1 MPTVLPARA
10 IAALLR
16 NVGLPVS
23 DARVTL
29 TAIALA
35 ESGGDVQKVVGT
47 RRGLWQIDDSSG
59 FDRHRMTT
67 DAAYAARAATEISGV
82 GVSFTP
88 WNTFTNGAYKAF
100 LNAARQ
106 GEAQAAS
113 ISGSILDEA
122 GTYVPVPRP
131 VPAPPAAGPG
141 QPLTAAF
148 DQPGPLQGLRIIG
161 TEMEGDFASSVIGAP
176 SYSASWSEIPNLS
189 FDIADP
195 QGDLLWRARNIW
207 VRGARVEYM
216 DLDLRIDEIEFSP
229 GPATTGQ
236 ISITSI
242 DAIVYALRL
251 LRGPRTAKGV
261 SVAAWLRQE
270 MRLAGYD
277 PDRYLL
283 AEQGPTLDI
292 ARDVPDESG
301 SSGGGDE
308 VPSAWT
314 TAVRLAE
321 ETGKRVFVS
330 GRKLIYG
337 SAQFAMQWASTGDL
351 RIGWHLSPEGERWQT
366 LPTAKQTSVGD
377 REGVTEVSGV
387 VPLNRARFFRPGVSV
402 IVHNTPSIAAGDRQF
417 VCSSIQHTLGRDV
430 DGAEVTLI
438 EPVDPATQTK

>member
-10 IAALLR
+10 ICALLR
-16 NVGLPVS
+16 NVGLSLS

-35 ESGGDVQKVVGT
+35 ESGGDVEKVVGT
-47 RRGLWQIDDSSG
+47 RRGLWQVDDSSG
-59 FDRHRMTT
+59 FDRHRIIT
-67 DAAYAARAATEISGV
+67 DAAYAARVAVEMSGV
-82 GVSFTP
+82 GVTFTP
-88 WNTFTNGAYKAF
+88 WPSYTNGAYRTF

-113 ISGSILDEA
+113 VSGSILDEA
-122 GTYVPVPRP
+122 GTYNPVPRV
-131 VPAPPAAGPG
+131 VPPPPSPGPG

-148 DQPGPLQGLRIIG
+148 EQPGPLQGLRIIG
-161 TEMEGDFASSVIGAP
+161 TEMEGDFASSVIGSP
-176 SYSASWSEIPNLS
+176 SYSASWTEIPNLS

-251 LRGPRTAKGV
+251 LRGPRTAKGT
-261 SVAAWLRQE
+261 SVAEWLRQE

-283 AEQGPTLDI
+283 AEQGPTMDI

-301 SSGGGDE
+301 GGSSGE
-308 VPSAWT
+308 IPSAWT

-351 RIGWHLSPEGERWQT
+351 RIGWHLSPEGERWMT

-377 REGVTEVSGV
+377 REGVTEVSGR

-417 VCSSIQHTLGRDV
+417 VCSAIEHTIGRDV
-430 DGAEVTLI
+430 DGADITLI
-438 EPVDPATQTK
+438 EPLDPAVQTK